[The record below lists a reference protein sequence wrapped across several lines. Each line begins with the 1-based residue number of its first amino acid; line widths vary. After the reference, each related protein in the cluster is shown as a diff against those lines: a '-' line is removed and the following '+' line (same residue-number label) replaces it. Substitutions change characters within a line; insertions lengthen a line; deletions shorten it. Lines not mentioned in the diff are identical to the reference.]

1 MQVHLNPPLEP
12 GSAPELAAAIVA
24 AAADI
29 SDAALDYSPESI
41 HVVEDIVDGFRAE
54 GVSGEDM
61 AESLVAFGCYLG
73 EIVTRHI
80 GGAWQPAPA
89 AHPTSAPFVVLLPDA
104 RECHPIDWVF
114 SRLESGAA
122 VSIRDLYATAAA
134 AAGADG
140 RFAEEAEQA
149 ETSGVEEVEEVEE
162 EGAHG

>member
-12 GSAPELAAAIVA
+12 GSAPQLAAAIVA

-29 SDAALDYSPESI
+29 SDAALDYGPDSI
-41 HVVEDIVDGFRAE
+41 DVVEDIVDGFRAE
-54 GVSGEDM
+54 GVSGEEM

-80 GGAWQPAPA
+80 GGTWRPAPA
-89 AHPTSAPFVVLLPDA
+89 AHPTAAPFIVVLPDA

-122 VSIRDLYATAAA
+122 VSIRDLYAVA
-134 AAGADG
+134 AAGGADSG
-140 RFAEEAEQA
+140 LAED
-149 ETSGVEEVEEVEE
+149 
-162 EGAHG
+162 GAHG